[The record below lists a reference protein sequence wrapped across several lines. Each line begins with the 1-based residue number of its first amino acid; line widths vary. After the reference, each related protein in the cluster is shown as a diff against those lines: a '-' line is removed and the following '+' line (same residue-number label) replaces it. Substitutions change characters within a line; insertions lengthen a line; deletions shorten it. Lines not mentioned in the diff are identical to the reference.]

1 MEAFQ
6 IVVNDK
12 SIKVSSGTQWTTTH
26 DNHDFPLNFKPELP
40 YMNVRPYTDDELN
53 TLPHVILASD
63 DEWDP
68 AIIGY
73 NIYDDA
79 DEGNNDDW
87 YDAIFDTSTKQN
99 DPLFDSTGRY
109 KHRHI
114 IYGIDINIHNIDNG
128 ILPNSSLF
136 YDIHEHDSY
145 NTNTNNGAVTQL
157 NT

>member
-1 MEAFQ
+1 MV
-6 IVVNDK
+6 ICTVYLYY
-12 SIKVSSGTQWTTTH
+12 SGS
-26 DNHDFPLNFKPELP
+26 F
-40 YMNVRPYTDDELN
+40 
-53 TLPHVILASD
+53 
-63 DEWDP
+63 
-68 AIIGY
+68 
-73 NIYDDA
+73 IYDDA